1 MDSGVKPRVKK
12 SLVEREKMIEGSS
25 YWKMGSD
32 AGNLLL
38 DESERRKHTKD
49 YSADVRG
56 KKSVKK
62 KSNLRDSSLSSDGS
76 GVRYIP
82 RGR

>member
-1 MDSGVKPRVKK
+1 MGSEVKPRVKK
-12 SLVEREKMIEGSS
+12 SLAEREKVIEGSS
-25 YWKMGSD
+25 YWKMRGD
-32 AGNLLL
+32 TGNLLL

-49 YSADVRG
+49 YSADIRD

-62 KSNLRDSSLSSDGS
+62 KSNLRDTSLSSGGS